1 MKKAWIENERIRDI
15 CPGDPN
21 ELYHPD
27 IAKLYDTE
35 VPDEAENGDGW
46 VDGKLI
52 KPVIPKPV
60 EPEPVAPTPPKVSPV
75 EFKMLFTSAERIA
88 IAEAHKTNLIL
99 EDAYDILED
108 PRLTY
113 VDLALQSNIDL
124 IDYMVSLKLITPA
137 RAVQIKAG
145 VIL

>member
-1 MKKAWIENERIRDI
+1 MKAWIENEVVRDI
-15 CPGDPN
+15 CPGNPD

-35 VPDEAENGDGW
+35 VPEGTKQGATKINGVW
-46 VDGKLI
+46 TN
-52 KPVIPKPV
+52 PVV
-60 EPEPVAPTPPKVSPV
+60 PEPVPVPPAPVVPPKVSPV
-75 EFKMLFTSAERIA
+75 QFKLLFTSKERIA
-88 IAEAHKTNLIL
+88 IATARKTDPVL
-99 EDAYDILED
+99 EDVYSILDD
-108 PRLTY
+108 PRLTE

-124 IDYMVSLKLITPA
+124 IDYMASLKLITPA